1 MNQIVQILRRLL
13 LTINWIACGFFVLM
27 MSNIIIIW
35 SETEGV
41 PLSELLKA
49 CGLLISTPIVG
60 YICHRLIN
68 WIFIGSQKTNYI
80 KCIYLSIKS

>member
-27 MSNIIIIW
+27 ISDGIRIIIW

-49 CGLLISTPIVG
+49 FGLLISTPIVG

-68 WIFIGSQKTNYI
+68 WILIGSQKD
-80 KCIYLSIKS
+80 